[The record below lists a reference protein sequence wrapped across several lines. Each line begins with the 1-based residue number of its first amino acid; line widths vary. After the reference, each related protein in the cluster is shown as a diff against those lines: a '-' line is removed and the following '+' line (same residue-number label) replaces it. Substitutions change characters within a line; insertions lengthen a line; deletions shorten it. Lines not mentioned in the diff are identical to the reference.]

1 MQMKLPRL
9 ACLAMMLAGSSY
21 ASVIT
26 MIHTG
31 VADGTLGTD
40 IFTNA
45 AFTIT
50 EVGDTASR
58 HSFGTVFYIDAISAS
73 IAISGVGTVDF
84 LTGTRTFVNEDTSR
98 VGFSRAGLTGADL
111 IEGPSD
117 GLLHTWDM
125 LGSIGPIA
133 GDILPLQWTLSPV
146 NTSGGVLVLNSAGNG
161 DRLGTFT
168 ATVGTPE
175 PLSYWLIGAGILG
188 IAILI
193 ELRHKGAPRV

>member
-1 MQMKLPRL
+1 MV
-9 ACLAMMLAGSSY
+9 LAGSSY

-50 EVGDTASR
+50 EVGNTGSR
-58 HSFGTVFYIDAISAS
+58 VSFGAGFSVDAISAS
-73 IAISGVGTVDF
+73 ITISGVGTVNF
-84 LTGTRTFVNEDTSR
+84 LTGTRTFVNVDTR
-98 VGFSRAGLTGADL
+98 TVGFSRAGVLGPDL

-117 GLLHTWDM
+117 AQLHTWNM
-125 LGSIGPIA
+125 LSSIGPIS

-161 DRLGTFT
+161 DRLGTFA

-188 IAILI
+188 IAIFI
-193 ELRHKGAPRV
+193 ELRHKGGPRV

>member
-1 MQMKLPRL
+1 MKLQKL
-9 ACLAMMLAGSSY
+9 ACLALILAGSSH

-31 VADGTLGTD
+31 VADGTLGSE

-50 EVGDTASR
+50 EVGDTTHR
-58 HSFGTVFYIDAISAS
+58 VSFGTGFFIEATFAS
-73 IAISGVGTVDF
+73 ISIGRVGTVDF
-84 LTGTRTFVNEDTSR
+84 LAGTRTFVNNGVST
-98 VGFSRAGLTGADL
+98 VGFSRTGLWGADL
-111 IEGPSD
+111 IEGPSE
-117 GLLHTWDM
+117 GQLHTWDM
-125 LGSIGPIA
+125 LSSIGPIR

-146 NTSGGVLVLNSAGNG
+146 DTSGGVLILEKASNG
-161 DRLGTFT
+161 DTTGTFT

-193 ELRHKGAPRV
+193 ELRHKGAPRL

>member
-1 MQMKLPRL
+1 
-9 ACLAMMLAGSSY
+9 MLAGSSY

-50 EVGDTASR
+50 EVGDTGHRA
-58 HSFGTVFYIDAISAS
+58 SFGTVFYIDAIFAS
-73 IAISGVGTVDF
+73 ISISGVGTVDF
-84 LTGTRTFVNEDTSR
+84 LTSTRTFVNGDTPT
-98 VGFSRAGLTGADL
+98 VGFSRGGLTGADL
-111 IEGPSD
+111 IEGPSN
-117 GLLHTWDM
+117 GQLHTWNM
-125 LGSIGPIA
+125 FSSIGPIA
-133 GDILPLQWTLSPV
+133 GDISPLQWTLSPV
-146 NTSGGVLVLNSAGNG
+146 NTSGGVLVLKSSSNG
-161 DRLGTFT
+161 DRVGTFT

-175 PLSYWLIGAGILG
+175 PVSFSLIGAGICG

-193 ELRHKGAPRV
+193 KQRKHGASRT